1 MHQAL
6 LQALGISCRRKQ
18 TKMPAQV
25 EPVSTSWPMP
35 PAASWFLWLLASAAS
50 WLLISAP
57 DSYQLL
63 CFVRFTL
70 SLSRENL
77 TSSVSEHLVAQKFC
91 PRPLHR

>member
-25 EPVSTSWPMP
+25 EPVSTSWPMTS
-35 PAASWFLWLLASAAS
+35 AASWFPWLLASAAS

-63 CFVRFTL
+63 LLCAFHTQPF
-70 SLSRENL
+70 
-77 TSSVSEHLVAQKFC
+77 
-91 PRPLHR
+91 